1 MNKSLKERDYLVAAT
16 EKGKAEGKA
25 EGKVEGEQI
34 GFNKAAR
41 EVAKKL
47 LQKGIDLNEVAE
59 LTGLSVAELAK
70 L

>member
-16 EKGKAEGKA
+16 EKGKA

-59 LTGLSVAELAK
+59 LTGLSVAELSK